1 MIVNTEGIILRSIP
15 YSESSLILKIFTKDY
30 GLLSFLVRGAR
41 SKSLKNGGQVL
52 RPLNQIQFSFYN
64 KEIKTLKSIKEYHL
78 LFAPD
83 SQQFGIHK
91 SSIWMFM
98 VEVVSLVI
106 KDEAMVDTEK
116 YHFISYSVD
125 HLRQHDVS
133 SQFYLSFLF
142 QFGDYIGIGQP
153 VLEPKYVEYLS
164 EYQTALNQDSQTRK
178 QLYNQLAAHYHD
190 HLSGFRDIKSLTIL
204 EQILQ

>member
-1 MIVNTEGIILRSIP
+1 
-15 YSESSLILKIFTKDY
+15 
-30 GLLSFLVRGAR
+30 
-41 SKSLKNGGQVL
+41 
-52 RPLNQIQFSFYN
+52 
-64 KEIKTLKSIKEYHL
+64 
-78 LFAPD
+78 
-83 SQQFGIHK
+83 
-91 SSIWMFM
+91 M

-125 HLRQHDVS
+125 HLRQQDVS

-178 QLYNQLAAHYHD
+178 QLYYQLAAHYHD
-190 HLSGFRDIKSLTIL
+190 HVSGFRDIKSLTIL

>member
-1 MIVNTEGIILRSIP
+1 MIVNTEGMILRSIQ

-64 KEIKTLKSIKEYHL
+64 KENKSLKSIKEYNL

-83 SQQFGIHK
+83 SHQFGIYK
-91 SSIWMFM
+91 SSILMF
-98 VEVVSLVI
+98 VIEVVSLVI

-116 YHFISYSVD
+116 YLFVKHSIE
-125 HLRQHDVS
+125 HLRHQHVT

-153 VLEPKYVEYLS
+153 QFSAEHIDYLS
-164 EYQTALNQDSQTRK
+164 EYQSQTKQDPTTRK
-178 QLYNQLAAHYHD
+178 RIYHNLTAHYLEHV
-190 HLSGFRDIKSLTIL
+190 SGFRDIQSMTIL